1 MNLGND
7 ASLSERSVPESKN
20 NRQYVSSHHH
30 GGVREVGMLR
40 SVIDITREI
49 LIDAEINE
57 AIEATRITSCDNSK
71 NVMVGEEVGGANK
84 SVDNLCNEDGAKKP
98 YLVDVNREK
107 GLHSLCSPAV
117 KDM

>member
-7 ASLSERSVPESKN
+7 TSLSSLSKESVPESKN

-57 AIEATRITSCDNSK
+57 AIKATRITSCDYSK
-71 NVMVGEEVGGANK
+71 NTLVDEEVGGANK
-84 SVDNLCNEDGAKKP
+84 SVDGFVMKLGAKKP
-98 YLVDVNREK
+98 YLVDVNRER
-107 GLHSLCSPAV
+107 

>member
-7 ASLSERSVPESKN
+7 TPFAQKVERSIPESKN

-57 AIEATRITSCDNSK
+57 AIKATRITSCDNSK
-71 NVMVGEEVGGANK
+71 NAMVGEEVGGANK
-84 SVDNLCNEDGAKKP
+84 SVDGFVMKLGAKKP
-98 YLVDVNREK
+98 YLVDVNRER
-107 GLHSLCSPAV
+107 